1 MLKKILSLSVTG
13 FVAFALLGCGDSD
26 PSSQASEQD
35 SPQVGTESSS
45 SQDALATSSSSEESA
60 SQNPLVSSSSEMD
73 GSKAV
78 PSSLPFDTTGIEPDF
93 YTYTYDELDLFT
105 PEERAAEGAGDV
117 LGRYINARK
126 KVPPFCGIDHIYANG
141 KVLLSYKNG
150 MSDDYRF
157 AILVREDSLML
168 ADERGCKMPV
178 WGACG
183 NVNGY
188 LKKITVGNDVFFY
201 TEIKDLYAYQDSV
214 KEYELIRLTD
224 STITVWVKPNPSY
237 REPALD
243 TVAYVPPTGWEIDAF
258 EGDSLVT
265 IVGYDSN
272 LIKAYIDTI
281 FIEKYNV
288 KITDIGSTW
297 IFENETCSTADY
309 VPDTTRTEQE
319 QCEDRE
325 NYVNNGVDCMQRNIG
340 APEGVYPN
348 LCRPT
353 IKSGDGVWCI
363 LDGE

>member
-1 MLKKILSLSVTG
+1 MLKKFLSLAVTG
-13 FVAFALLGCGDSD
+13 SVAFALLGCGDSD
-26 PSSQASEQD
+26 SSSQASVQD
-35 SPQVGTESSS
+35 TPQVGSESSS
-45 SQDALATSSSSEESA
+45 SEGPA
-60 SQNPLVSSSSEMD
+60 SPDPLVSSSSETE
-73 GSKAV
+73 
-78 PSSLPFDTTGIEPDF
+78 PSEIVGLDTLPFDTTGIEPDF
-93 YTYTYDELDLFT
+93 YTYTYDELDPFT
-105 PEERAAEGAGDV
+105 PEQRAAVGADVV
-117 LGRYINARK
+117 LGRYINALK

-150 MSDDYRF
+150 WPGDYKF

-168 ADERGCKMPV
+168 ADERDCKMPA

-183 NVNGY
+183 NVNDY
-188 LKKITVGNDVFFY
+188 LKKITVGNEVFFY

-224 STITVWVKPNPSY
+224 STITVWVKPNPWY
-237 REPALD
+237 IEPALD
-243 TVAYVPPTGWEIDAF
+243 TVALPPPTGWEIDAF

-272 LIKAYIDTI
+272 LIKEYIDTI

-297 IFENETCSTADY
+297 IFENETCRTADY
-309 VPDTTRTEQE
+309 VPDTTHTVQE
-319 QCEDRE
+319 QCKERQD
-325 NYVNNGVDCMQRNIG
+325 YINNGVDCMQRNIG

-353 IKSGDGVWCI
+353 KKSGDGVWCI
-363 LDGE
+363 LDGDYAPAAD